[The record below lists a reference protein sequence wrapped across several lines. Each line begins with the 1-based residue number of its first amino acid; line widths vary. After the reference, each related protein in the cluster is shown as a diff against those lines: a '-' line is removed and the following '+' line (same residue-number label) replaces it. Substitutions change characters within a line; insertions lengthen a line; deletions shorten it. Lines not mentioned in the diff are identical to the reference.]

1 MKKSILTLVFV
12 FSAQFLIAQSNE
24 IPEPANF
31 KLYPTENMYNFLKLD
46 TRDGT
51 IQLVQWSL
59 EGDTR
64 FEYPLNLIPLVAESE
79 RRANRFALY
88 ATQNSWTFILLDQKS
103 GSTWQVQWSTNAGD
117 RLVVPINY
125 MSN

>member
-24 IPEPANF
+24 ILEPANF
-31 KLYPTENMYNFLKLD
+31 KLYPTENMYNLLKLD

-51 IQLVQWSL
+51 IMLVQWSL
-59 EGDTR
+59 ERDTR
-64 FEYPLNLIPLVAESE
+64 FEYPLNPNPLVAQNE
-79 RRANRFALY
+79 RSANRFTLY
-88 ATQNSWTFILLDQKS
+88 ATQNTWTFILLDQKS
-103 GSTWQVQWSTNAGD
+103 GSTWQVQWSTNASD

>member
-24 IPEPANF
+24 ILEPTNF

-51 IQLVQWSL
+51 IMLVQWSL
-59 EGDTR
+59 ERDTR
-64 FEYPLNLIPLVAESE
+64 FEYPLSLNPLVAESE
-79 RRANRFALY
+79 RSANRFALY
-88 ATQNSWTFILLDQKS
+88 STQNSWTFILLDQKS
-103 GSTWQVQWSTNAGD
+103 GNTWQVQWSTNASE
-117 RLVVPINY
+117 RFIVPINF

>member
-51 IQLVQWSL
+51 IILVQWSL

-64 FEYPLNLIPLVAESE
+64 FEYPLSLIPLVAESE
-79 RRANRFALY
+79 RSPNRFALY

-103 GSTWQVQWSTNAGD
+103 GSTWQVQWSMTQSE
-117 RLVVPINY
+117 RFVVPINY

>member
-31 KLYPTENMYNFLKLD
+31 KLYPTENLYNFLKLD

-51 IQLVQWSL
+51 IMLVQWSL
-59 EGDTR
+59 QGDSR
-64 FEYPLNLIPLVAESE
+64 FEYPLNLNSLVTESE
-79 RRANRFALY
+79 RSANRFALY
-88 ATQNSWTFILLDQKS
+88 ATQNSWTFILLDKKS
-103 GSTWQVQWSTNAGD
+103 GNTWQVQWSLNASD
-117 RLVVPINY
+117 RLIFPIN
-125 MSN
+125 